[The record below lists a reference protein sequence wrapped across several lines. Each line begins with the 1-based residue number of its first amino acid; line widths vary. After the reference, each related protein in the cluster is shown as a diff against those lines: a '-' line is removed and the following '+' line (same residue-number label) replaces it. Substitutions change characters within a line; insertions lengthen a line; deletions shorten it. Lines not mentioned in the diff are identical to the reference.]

1 MIVNSESVLVS
12 ILVPVYKVEKYI
24 EKCAMS
30 LFEQTYDN
38 IEYVF
43 VDDCSPDDSIALLE
57 SIMERY
63 PKRKEQVKIVA
74 HEKNAGLSNARITGI
89 NNCSGLY

>member
-43 VDDCSPDDSIALLE
+43 VDDCSPDDSIALQ
-57 SIMERY
+57 IGR
-63 PKRKEQVKIVA
+63 A
-74 HEKNAGLSNARITGI
+74 HV
-89 NNCSGLY
+89 

>member
-38 IEYVF
+38 I
-43 VDDCSPDDSIALLE
+43 
-57 SIMERY
+57 
-63 PKRKEQVKIVA
+63 
-74 HEKNAGLSNARITGI
+74 
-89 NNCSGLY
+89 